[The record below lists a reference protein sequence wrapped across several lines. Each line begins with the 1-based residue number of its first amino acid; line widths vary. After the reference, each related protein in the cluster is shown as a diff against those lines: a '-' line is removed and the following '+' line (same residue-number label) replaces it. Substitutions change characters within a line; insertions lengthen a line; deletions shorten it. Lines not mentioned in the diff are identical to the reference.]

1 MFAHQVLRV
10 RQAPGCA
17 SFDFGQSLFL
27 QCAPATTPTNG
38 RAASS
43 ATVVR
48 VPSCSIFPTG
58 SRTERVVGLHQDFQ
72 TPVLPH
78 GSLLKVWCAR
88 ARRGVLLR
96 ADGYG
101 RLPLHTWWWRQFV
114 FESSHGDRFYLG
126 LNAIDLF
133 DASGAPIRVPPHIV
147 HALPHSV
154 NDLLPPG
161 ADRDAR
167 IPSNLVAPLTSL
179 EQRLDDRRAWLAPLA
194 HSLHAGMV
202 CMPPPHVLRAAV
214 DMPTRRQAHTRFFV
228 LLSVGTTRLT
238 RCTLRLSMGS
248 PFP

>member
-1 MFAHQVLRV
+1 MRRSYHADEWSGSKQRDCGARAVVFYFPDWFTNRACSWT
-10 RQAPGCA
+10 APRLSNA
-17 SFDFGQSLFL
+17 SV
-27 QCAPATTPTNG
+27 APRKLAEG
-38 RAASS
+38 
-43 ATVVR
+43 
-48 VPSCSIFPTG
+48 
-58 SRTERVVGLHQDFQ
+58 
-72 TPVLPH
+72 
-78 GSLLKVWCAR
+78 VWCAC

-214 DMPTRRQAHTRFFV
+214 DMPHAA
-228 LLSVGTTRLT
+228 RLT
-238 RCTLRLSMGS
+238 PASSCSCPLAPQG
-248 PFP
+248 